1 MDFWL
6 DIGLPV
12 LGGAI
17 GSTITVF
24 WTEIK
29 TKETLPSSVKFKYAW
44 IGAISGFVA
53 VNLLNPEGDFQ

>member
-24 WTEIK
+24 WTEDKRDITIFSK
-29 TKETLPSSVKFKYAW
+29 V
-44 IGAISGFVA
+44 
-53 VNLLNPEGDFQ
+53 